1 MIILFSMRFLDIEVF
16 PEIGDLSLEEQKFPT
31 KPGIVFYCDFYS
43 RRKLNLNRDF
53 KAHDA

>member
-1 MIILFSMRFLDIEVF
+1 MRFLDIEVF

-43 RRKLNLNRDF
+43 RRKLNVNRDF